1 MYHSFDLGAIIKFKP
16 EITFTT
22 NRTYA
27 NGKSAPD
34 GIEIRF
40 GSVRPVWEVRDTLK
54 KHGFKFS
61 DRQKM
66 WYAKATP
73 KAKEFAETLLNN
85 EVFADD
91 TQYEKRN
98 FWAKVKSYK
107 EFEEFQNRTEFMIKG
122 TPPQFFFSKPQL
134 LKSKNIKS
142 LISDDLLY
150 FKKYYNKVVG
160 EDEDI
165 ENEENEQEENETQ
178 QEQEQKSTNENLKI
192 AEKLEELA
200 DGMQK
205 TIDQKYNSA
214 TSKQR
219 PTAKRLRVAESMRED
234 GRKLKQI
241 QNFLYALS
249 NCRKNN
255 NIQTFGNLKNIKTK
269 AQAELIQVTQQMIEN
284 GWSDNSLETH
294 YKSNKEAYN
303 RLGISSLY
311 DLKQTIDDKVV
322 LMNIHANKNKEIDET
337 ERKIKKLEIEIIQ
350 RKIPGFFPTPTE
362 LIAQLFRYANVSDN
376 DLILEPSAGKG
387 DILDY
392 LAFKRNSK
400 ENLHAVEINPTLRE
414 MLKLKGY
421 NVVANDFLSYNPS
434 FKYDKII
441 MNPPFEKGLDID
453 HVNHALTMLK
463 PNGILVSIMGE
474 GTFFRSF
481 NKEKV
486 FREKLDQMGAF
497 VSPTIKDAFKSAFN
511 STGVSVRIVQIKMSE
526 NNIESEVDEMELL
539 ELEAQAEIEL
549 LKMRIELQKK
559 KQNKGLN
566 GIDQIKLR
574 QLRHKA
580 WMFNT
585 RNDIP
590 DFY

>member
-1 MYHSFDLGAIIKFKP
+1 MYHSFDLGEIIKFKP
-16 EITFTT
+16 QITFTT

-61 DRQKM
+61 ERQKI
-66 WYAKATP
+66 WYAIATP
-73 KAKEFAETLLNN
+73 KAKEFAETLLDN

-98 FWAKVKSYK
+98 FWAKVKSFNA
-107 EFEEFQNRTEFMIKG
+107 FEEFHNRTEFMIKG
-122 TPPQFFFSKPQL
+122 TPPQFYFSKPQL
-134 LKSKNIKS
+134 IKNNNIKS

-165 ENEENEQEENETQ
+165 EDEENDQEENETHEEH
-178 QEQEQKSTNENLKI
+178 EQESTDENLKI
-192 AEKLEELA
+192 AQKLEELA

-234 GRKLKQI
+234 ARKLKQI
-241 QNFLYALS
+241 QSFLYALS

-255 NIQTFGNLKNIKTK
+255 NIQTFENLKNIKTK
-269 AQAELIQVTQQMIEN
+269 AQAELIQVTHQMIEN
-284 GWSDNSLETH
+284 GWSDNSLESH
-294 YKSNKEAYN
+294 YKSNKDAFD

-311 DLKQTIDDKVV
+311 DLKQTIEDKVM
-322 LMNIHANKNKEIDET
+322 LMQINASGSKEIDET
-337 ERKIKKLEIEIIQ
+337 ERKIKQLEIEIIQ
-350 RKIPGFFPTPTE
+350 RKIPGFFPTPIE
-362 LIAQLFRYANVSDN
+362 LIAQLYKYANVTDS

-414 MLKLKGY
+414 ILKLKGY
-421 NVVANDFLSYNPS
+421 NVVESDFLSYNPT

-453 HVNHALTMLK
+453 HVNHALSMLK

-481 NKEKV
+481 NKEKE
-486 FREKLDQMGAF
+486 FRQKLEQMGAF
-497 VSPTIKDAFKSAFN
+497 ISPTIKDAFKNGFN
-511 STGVSVRIVQIKMSE
+511 STGVAIRIVKIQMSE
-526 NNIESEVDEMELL
+526 TDVESDNNEMELL
-539 ELEAQAEIEL
+539 ELEAQAELEL
-549 LKMRIELQKK
+549 LKMRIEIQKK
-559 KQNKGLN
+559 KQNKGLD
-566 GIDQIKLR
+566 GIDQNKLR

-580 WMFNT
+580 WMFNA